1 MENKIEDEVRK
12 RWEQEAKDKA
22 DQEEEAAQRSKKRP
36 RLLQITGAKKHP
48 GAFDDTGLDELL
60 DLTMANSNPV
70 AKGRAPA
77 KKPRRAA
84 AAKAKGRVTEIVE
97 EEDDDVV
104 EVD

>member
-1 MENKIEDEVRK
+1 MENKTEDEVRK

-48 GAFDDTGLDELL
+48 GAFDDTSLDELL
-60 DLTMANSNPV
+60 DPTMANSNPV

-97 EEDDDVV
+97 EDDDEVI